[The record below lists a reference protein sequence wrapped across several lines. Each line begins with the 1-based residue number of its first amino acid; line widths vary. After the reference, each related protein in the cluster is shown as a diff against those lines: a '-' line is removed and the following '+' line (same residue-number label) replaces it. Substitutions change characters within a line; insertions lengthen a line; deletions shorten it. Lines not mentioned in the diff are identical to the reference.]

1 MLFPMLKEERCN
13 LILKCVEGR
22 DAVSYEELASVID
35 ASSATLRRDVDHLC
49 ESGKIRKVRG
59 GIVQVLRMNDKPL
72 QFYFFREHQMRNM
85 AAKDAIARRAI
96 ELVETPDTLIL
107 FGGSTVMRF
116 AEYLP
121 TSGLTVLTDSLPV
134 TNHLTLN
141 TQNRVFMTG
150 GEVLAPQGVVL
161 SPFDEGP
168 VQNIAASTFFIGCH
182 AITQSGIIEDDPL
195 PTHGVRV
202 VRKQARRL
210 VVLADS
216 SKFVESGSLVVCPL
230 SGVDVLVTD
239 EGISDKAHKMLVDAG
254 VIVLV
259 AETGANTGMNIG
271 RPEEHTENKN
281 NKSNNDTDIEVE
293 NARKIQAVY
302 ES

>member
-1 MLFPMLKEERCN
+1 MLKEERCN

-22 DAVSYEELASVID
+22 DAVSYEELLSVID

-49 ESGKIRKVRG
+49 ESGQIRKVRG
-59 GIVQVLRMNDKPL
+59 GVAQVLRMNDKPL
-72 QFYFFREHQMRNM
+72 QFYFFREHQMRNR

-168 VQNIAASTFFIGCH
+168 VQNISASMFFIGCH
-182 AITQSGIIEDDPL
+182 AVTQSGIIEDDPL
-195 PTHGVRV
+195 PLRGVRV

-216 SKFVESGSLVVCPL
+216 SKFEISGSLVVCPL

-239 EGISDKAHKMLVDAG
+239 DGISDKSHKMLVDAG
-254 VIVLV
+254 VTVLV
-259 AETGANTGMNIG
+259 AETAANAGTKTGW
-271 RPEEHTENKN
+271 PEELTEDENI
-281 NKSNNDTDIEVE
+281 KSNNV
-293 NARKIQAVY
+293 V
-302 ES
+302 